1 MMTFKKKWIGV
12 LASAMA
18 FVVCCT
24 FGVLFAVDTKDV
36 SADTTAE
43 YETYDVLYTSDFTVN
58 GAANEGSWTIQNGGF
73 LDFTPSAENASGSF
87 VWSFEYTAL
96 HTTNQINIYSRS
108 AEPWKG
114 VLIPFD
120 FNNLPITDEQNGFT
134 EGQTYD
140 VEYGVVKIKNTA
152 NDYYVYLEVDGHLA
166 YGTIKSDGQGN
177 GLYFYVPSK
186 KGDGSIIGDGS
197 GLGGIISSV
206 RPEAVTDRLTNSD
219 WTNVTDGATLPNE
232 WETPSNE
239 GKYLTFAPSEG
250 NTTSS
255 FVYNFDYLATNVGTG
270 VNVYP
275 FAGEYNAE
283 PAEIPTIDTLS
294 DLGGTFTT
302 NLNKTLPNAWT
313 ASRSELIDPMNGT
326 VAFKASGLKGTA
338 DGSLY
343 VSLFQDGTVSA
354 GEPGDGICF
363 YLCTDGSVYF
373 PISGVGKIQAN
384 AGYSISSTETYTFTI
399 GYNVPSDYSK
409 LTVSVK
415 VEDSEGNVITNGS
428 KDVTTYS
435 PKTASLQTTTTV
447 KDWLTTHANKAVHNY
462 FLVSTGS
469 STNVVLQDVETE
481 KPVPDTLSDLGGTFT
496 TNLNKT
502 LTSTW
507 TASRAELIDPM
518 SGTIAFKASGLKGTA
533 DGSLYV
539 SLFQDGTVSAGE
551 PGDGICFYLCT
562 DGSVYFPISGVGKIQ
577 ANTGYSISST
587 ETYTFTIGYRVVSDY
602 SKIRISVKVE
612 DSSGN
617 VITNGRKDVTTYSPK
632 TASLQTTTTV
642 KDWLTTHANK
652 AAHNTILVST
662 GSSTGVTLQDHIVEV
677 AEPTVEEMLPQGVPA
692 IDLGAYF
699 TTAGEIYKVEI
710 GVVSID
716 ERLNESYRV
725 YVTVNGVTVYDEI
738 LSAALKNGTNC
749 GDGLFVHFNGGAAG
763 VLVGEATTPDT
774 PDVPDTPVEPDA
786 PVPPTGQE
794 YEYYDV
800 LDNADWTLYT
810 GRTLVGTLPAKWD
823 IATNSY
829 IEFEP
834 SAENT
839 TNSFIWK
846 FTYTLNSNGDKANT
860 TPMYPLASGYYG
872 TTNYIQLNGSGN
884 GQRSIMLD
892 PGEYEMELGAVR
904 IKGSSDQYRIF
915 IRANGE
921 LIYNYTYAPT
931 HNNDGNNTCVANGC
945 SGEAGDFSAH
955 NGLYFIVGAGF
966 SATITGKPQDPIDY
980 TLYETY
986 DVLYNQNWTLYNSE
1000 GVLQGALPATWTASN
1015 GSFINFTPSAENT
1028 TASFI
1033 WKFKYTATGKNGL
1046 QHLYPLASGIWGV
1059 KDAVITV
1066 NSLSHSL
1073 NTEYDMELGV
1083 LKIKNSSN
1091 YYVFLRANGFM
1102 ISEGTFARGHNTGT
1116 ACTPVGCTDAE
1127 CSKHTGIY
1135 FYLDGTGSDV
1145 YTFTSPVDGD
1155 LVCGE
1160 TYDVLYNSD
1169 WSVYSGMNVLQ
1180 GEMPSA
1186 WSDLH
1191 DKFINF
1197 TPSEN
1202 NSTGSFVWKFTYAPT
1217 SVAGVINVYTRAN
1230 APWGS
1235 NTLFNFNSLN
1245 GFAFKAGNTY
1255 DVEFG
1260 VLDVINSTQYYV
1272 FVKVDGEVKYSAKVN
1287 STHNAGQCNGTA
1299 TTCSGGDDY
1308 SKHTGIYFY
1317 YDATAQ
1323 ASNKATV
1330 GQNLFYVQ
1338 VNGETQM
1345 LEAGKTLSEI
1355 LGGVSGLIP
1364 ADRPSGYSVAW
1375 YDDRGNKLT
1384 ATTPIMGN
1392 ATIVSTYT
1400 YHYTLVDM
1408 AGEVL
1413 QSHTH
1418 IYGNGASYNSD
1429 ALTVDRTT
1437 FVGYLVGD
1445 ALYHDLAKAI
1455 DASAASGK
1463 TIVAKTVTLGL
1474 LDGAS
1479 IRIDGE
1485 PSIRFTATIDVSE
1498 VDANTQIVNF
1508 GMLLTT
1514 KETFDSLADFTIEGL
1529 SLVDGSLYH
1538 NLDKESGLRYVV
1550 NPDYLNQYVYSLV
1563 LDKVSVANYGVQYV
1577 ARAYAVVEF
1586 ADGTQVVVYSE
1597 LDEEANTRSMY
1608 EVASLALDHTEN
1620 NYTATQLANIQKRID
1635 GVIDL
1640 ADSLNGDVNGKD
1652 RNYDVAVTDN
1662 NDGTYTVKVTAKNGF
1677 DLSGIG
1683 AIYVGGEKIP
1693 VYDADLTAGTFVIK
1707 EEDMSVIT
1715 LKKFNEFLALQ
1726 ETQRELLINAYS
1738 GPSLGLKVNS
1748 DGGWVYSGY
1757 DFTLADLETY
1767 MAAGFDAWRL
1777 EISPETT
1784 VLKYTAN
1791 GTKYGE
1797 DATNYDIYKALDLA
1811 AQYAQKYDKPCKVYV
1826 NIPQVTGL
1834 VNTEEGKTAIA
1845 KTYTTLVNYDDGI
1858 TKNLTGVST
1867 VNGKNQIAGFLL
1879 KDEPKLSDKDN
1890 FKGIF
1895 DFLNDNCGA
1904 GAAGYDYQIALL
1916 QNYAGKENIGS
1927 DFNTYVA
1934 TYAEILSGID
1944 SIGFDSYPFGYQHT
1958 APLVGSSKEEYTFK
1972 NEWFYLMET
1981 YRALENGYTTCIQSY
1996 TAGKTVASS
2005 WGTTTTKYNI
2015 IQNEAEISMQL
2026 YVALAYGFT
2035 NLDYFTY
2042 GDRIDYDKQVQAEIY
2057 QEVPVQ
2063 WNDYS
2068 DWSKGYTTE
2077 RMYDWM
2083 TNTNAEAI
2091 SLYDA
2096 LGKFTNN
2103 GVQLIKGTTSNNI
2116 FGSAKTTNTT
2126 NAIGVSST
2134 YDMVVGGFKCGTQ
2147 NGYLAVNADL
2157 PTKGNRTTTAT
2168 FTLGNTY
2175 TKAIV
2180 YVDGEARVERVT
2192 NGTLTMNIGAG
2203 EGVFIVPLA

>member
-36 SADTTAE
+36 SAETTSE
-43 YETYDVLYTSDFTVN
+43 YETYDKLYTSDFTVN

-114 VLIPFD
+114 VQIPFD

-232 WETPSNE
+232 WATPSNE

-283 PAEIPTIDTLS
+283 PAEIPTVDTLS
-294 DLGGTFTT
+294 DLGGTFASATLAGLASWNVRT
-302 NLNKTLPNAWT
+302 GNLV
-313 ASRSELIDPMNGT
+313 DPLEGT
-326 VAFKASGLKGTA
+326 IAFKASGLA
-338 DGSLY
+338 AQDGSLY
-343 VSLFQDGTVSA
+343 VSLYHDPSQNA
-354 GEPGDGICF
+354 GQAADGIGF
-363 YLCTDGSVYF
+363 FLTANG
-373 PISGVGKIQAN
+373 GVHFHNCGGKTLVSN
-384 AGYSISSTETYTFTI
+384 GGNLSSTETYTFTI
-399 GYNVPSDYSK
+399 GYKVADDYST
-409 LTVSVK
+409 LRISVEIK
-415 VEDSEGNVITNGS
+415 DSKDTVITSGYH
-428 KDVTTYS
+428 DVTSVNLSNFGT
-435 PKTASLQTTTTV
+435 QTV
-447 KDWLTTHANKAVHNY
+447 AAWIRDHANAATHKT
-462 FLVSTGS
+462 FFISTGAS
-469 STNVVLQDVETE
+469 SSVTLQNVETE
-481 KPVPDTLSDLGGTFT
+481 KPIPDTLSDLGGTFSSLT
-496 TNLNKT
+496 LAGLGTWNVRTGNLV
-502 LTSTW
+502 
-507 TASRAELIDPM
+507 DPM
-518 SGTIAFKASGLKGTA
+518 EGTIAFKASGLA
-533 DGSLYV
+533 AAAGSLYV
-539 SLFQDGTVSAGE
+539 SLYHDPSKNAGQA
-551 PGDGICFYLCT
+551 GDGIGFYLT
-562 DGSVYFPISGVGKIQ
+562 ANGGVYFHNCGGKTLVS
-577 ANTGYSISST
+577 NGGNLSST

-602 SKIRISVKVE
+602 SKIRISVEIKN
-612 DSSGN
+612 SSN
-617 VITNGRKDVTTYSPK
+617 TVITSGYYDVTSVNLSDFGT
-632 TASLQTTTTV
+632 QTV
-642 KDWLTTHANK
+642 AAWIRDHAN
-652 AAHNTILVST
+652 AATHKTFFIST
-662 GSSTGVTLQDHIVEV
+662 GASTGVTLQDHIVEA

-725 YVTVNGVTVYDEI
+725 YVTVNGVTVHDEI

-749 GDGLFVHFNGGAAG
+749 GDGLFVHFNGVAAG

-800 LDNADWTLYT
+800 LDNADWTLYYGSNLENKGTMPANWAVTT
-810 GRTLVGTLPAKWD
+810 GY
-823 IATNSY
+823 Y
-829 IEFEP
+829 IDFEP

-839 TNSFIWK
+839 TGSYVWQFEYKVTNNAATGNFYMLS
-846 FTYTLNSNGDKANT
+846 
-860 TPMYPLASGYYG
+860 SGYYG
-872 TTNYIQLNGSGN
+872 SENYVFFHGTTNDNLTNVNLGVGTYK
-884 GQRSIMLD
+884 
-892 PGEYEMELGAVR
+892 MEIGALR
-904 IKGSSDQYRIF
+904 IKGSADQYCVYIKANDEIIYSRT
-915 IRANGE
+915 RA
-921 LIYNYTYAPT
+921 PQ
-931 HNNDGNNTCVANGC
+931 HNDNCSVHNGC
-945 SGEAGDFSAH
+945 DKTNVSKHTGI
-955 NGLYFIVGAGF
+955 YFAIGGNYA
-966 SATITGKPQDPIDY
+966 ATIAGTIDD

-1000 GVLQGALPATWTASN
+1000 GVLQGALPATWTATN
-1015 GSFINFTPSAENT
+1015 GSFINFTPSEENT

-1033 WKFKYTATGKNGL
+1033 WKFKYKATGKNGF

-1102 ISEGTFARGHNTGT
+1102 ISEGTFARGHNTGD

-1135 FYLDGTGSDV
+1135 FYLDKTESDV

-1217 SVAGVINVYTRAN
+1217 SVAGVMNVYTRAN

-1235 NTLFNFNSLN
+1235 QTLFNFNNL
-1245 GFAFKAGNTY
+1245 GDDFIFEAGTTY

-1260 VLDVINSTQYYV
+1260 VLDIINSTKYYV
-1272 FVKVDGEVKYSAKVN
+1272 FVKVDGEVKYSAKMD
-1287 STHNAGQCNGTA
+1287 STHNAGQCNGTV

-1317 YDATAQ
+1317 YDETAQ
-1323 ASNKATV
+1323 ANHKATI

-1338 VNGETQM
+1338 VNGEMQM

-1364 ADRPSGYSVAW
+1364 ADRPNGYSVAW

-1455 DASAASGK
+1455 GASAASGK

-1514 KETFDSLADFTIEGL
+1514 KDTFDSLAEFTIEGL
-1529 SLVDGSLYH
+1529 SLVDDSLYH
-1538 NLDKESGLRYVV
+1538 NLDKESGLRYVI

-1586 ADGTQVVVYSE
+1586 ADGTQVTVYSE
-1597 LDEEANTRSMY
+1597 LDEAANTRSMY
-1608 EVASLALDHTEN
+1608 EVASLAIDHTEN

-1640 ADSLNGDVNGKD
+1640 ADSLSGDVNGKT

-1693 VYDADLTAGTFVIK
+1693 VYDANLTAGTFVIK

-1715 LKKFNEFLALQ
+1715 LKKFNEFLAVQ
-1726 ETQRELLINAYS
+1726 SEQRELIINAYS

-1748 DGGWVYSGY
+1748 SGAWVNSGY
-1757 DFTLADLETY
+1757 DFTLGDLETY

-1777 EISPETT
+1777 EISPKTT
-1784 VLKYTAN
+1784 CLGYTAQ
-1791 GTKYGE
+1791 GTKHG
-1797 DATNYDIYKALDLA
+1797 DDTNYDIYKALDLA

-1826 NIPQVTGL
+1826 NIPEVTGL
-1834 VNTEEGKTAIA
+1834 INTVEGKTEIQRLYNLL
-1845 KTYTTLVNYDDGI
+1845 TNYDDGI

-1879 KDEPKLSDKDN
+1879 KDEPKLSDATAFESI
-1890 FKGIF
+1890 FK
-1895 DFLNDNCGA
+1895 FLNDEATDKTNGCGA

-1916 QNYAGKENIGS
+1916 QTYAGEANIGK
-1927 DFNTYVA
+1927 DFNAYVE
-1934 TYAEILSGID
+1934 TYAKILSDID
-1944 SIGFDSYPFGYQHT
+1944 SIGFDSYPFGYKK
-1958 APLVGSSKEEYTFK
+1958 VDKVWGSDTEEYTFVSD
-1972 NEWFYLMET
+1972 WFYLMEK
-1981 YRALENGYTTCIQSY
+1981 YGGLDNGYTTCIQSY
-1996 TAGKTVASS
+1996 TAGAETSGTINK
-2005 WGTTTTKYNI
+2005 TTTYKTI
-2015 IQNEAEISMQL
+2015 SSEAEISMQL

-2042 GDRIDYDKQVQAEIY
+2042 GDRIDYDKQVAAEVY
-2057 QEVPVQ
+2057 QEVPVK

-2168 FTLGNTY
+2168 FTLGNSY